1 VSLSAQSLNFGS
13 VMVGMVSSPRTVIL
27 TNVGTRTLSITSIGV
42 VGLEKGDF
50 LATNTCGKSV
60 PAGGTCSVIVRFVPT
75 EDGVRTADIKIID
88 NGGGSPQAIRLI
100 GTGT

>member
-1 VSLSAQSLNFGS
+1 
-13 VMVGMVSSPRTVIL
+13 VIL

-50 LATNTCGKSV
+50 VATNTCGKGV